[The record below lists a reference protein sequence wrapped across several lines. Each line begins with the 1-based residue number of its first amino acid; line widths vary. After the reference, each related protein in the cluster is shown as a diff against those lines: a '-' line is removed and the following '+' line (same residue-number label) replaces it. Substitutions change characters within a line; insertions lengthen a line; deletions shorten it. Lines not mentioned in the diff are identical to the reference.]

1 MNARILEIFKSTQG
15 EGKYV
20 GAWQIFVRFF
30 ECNMHCVWCDTP
42 HSIGDTTLEDLKFD
56 GGIGFRLAWNL
67 STIVSFD
74 FGRSS
79 EGSIFYML
87 LGHQF

>member
-1 MNARILEIFKSTQG
+1 MLVPFIDAGRVF
-15 EGKYV
+15 
-20 GAWQIFVRFF
+20 
-30 ECNMHCVWCDTP
+30 D
-42 HSIGDTTLEDLKFD
+42 SIGDTTLWKFA
-56 GGIGFRLAWNL
+56 GGIGLRLAWNL

-79 EGSIFYML
+79 EGNMFYML

>member
-1 MNARILEIFKSTQG
+1 MLVPFIDAGRVFN
-15 EGKYV
+15 
-20 GAWQIFVRFF
+20 
-30 ECNMHCVWCDTP
+30 
-42 HSIGDTTLEDLKFD
+42 SIGDTTLEDLKFD

-79 EGSIFYML
+79 EGSVFYML
-87 LGHQF
+87 LATSFDLDDCAAA